1 MRRLEIFLIGTALS
15 FSQLLK
21 AQQISESEAKD
32 KAVSF
37 FNNRQSDVGG
47 ALRTPSRGGSNS
59 ISPETQVSLAYTA
72 GENDTNYFYVYNNGE
87 NDGYVIVGGDEQAK
101 EIIAYVPQGHFVYDS
116 LPDNLKWWLS
126 QYANEIDTAIIMA
139 SHMPTSAKMIR
150 RAPASNTL
158 QDIPDL
164 ITTKWNQESPY
175 NNVIPLI
182 GEDTLH
188 CPTGCV
194 PTALAQIMN
203 YWKYPTQGIGSK
215 SYTLNY
221 PDINQSMT
229 YTADFANTTYDW
241 SNMLDQYVE
250 GQYTTAQA
258 NAVSTLMYHIGVALQ
273 VSYIWCGT
281 GYSSSDGIE
290 YYNGTIGLMH
300 DLPAYFGYDEGM
312 QLVSRRD
319 FTLDQ
324 WKMLLYNE
332 LSAGRPVYYSGNSL
346 EGGHAFVCHGY
357 SSDLDMFSFNW
368 GWGGLEDGYFSLS
381 GTNAVNG
388 FTASSEEMLI
398 GIRPKGH
405 NCGVSEL
412 SFGDK
417 FMVDGIW
424 YRVWN
429 EQKREV
435 EVTHT
440 TITDPDIDI
449 TDYEYC
455 YGNVTIP
462 SHVQHDGIDYTVSR
476 IGTCAFLTATNGQ
489 TNVESISLPPTIT
502 SLGAGAFYY
511 CQFLS
516 DSIII
521 PDAVEIIPNRCFQ
534 QCNRSPY
541 ISIPSSVK
549 SIGTYAFYGCRLLE
563 ELSLPEGCYKVSSF
577 AFYGCNH
584 LSIVNLPSTFFI
596 FGDCCFDGTNIIKMS
611 FPCDKFVSAQTY
623 TEGQYTTIN
632 FASPFPSSIG
642 KGVLYVPETMVDT
655 YRNTTDP
662 FWSEWGNVE
671 SLNDMNPNIGR
682 QFNADEFKYMI
693 LNDSCVTLTEVIH
706 VDYSSKCITVPSSV
720 TFNGITYK
728 VESLAAGAFAYQGF
742 YVSGIDKLVLSEGI
756 KEIGETAL
764 QDCEFKSIELPNSLE
779 KIGTDAFNNCH
790 ELESLDIPGSVKIA
804 QGLSQCASLKQV
816 ILHEGTQFLGPNFL
830 ANCPKLKEV
839 LFPSSICHYA
849 GGTMTACDA
858 LSSIV
863 SLSDS
868 LSFESLGGWYA
879 WGYGSNHESVSLYI
893 PEQYLS
899 DGESDYNNKDPWTQF
914 PNKLQYVALES
925 FEISDTVDIVVNEQ
939 RMIHQEF
946 FPANASY
953 KQLKWRSSDEEIA
966 FVNCEGYIY
975 AMSEGEVTVTASSVD
990 GSNIV
995 RSCVV
1000 RVHAAAIP
1008 PIASYYCVYK
1018 PEFIYQTDY
1027 SSQQDTISF
1036 AVSSE
1041 DGELYLAFILR
1052 RETNSNNNLS
1062 FSIGNHVYD
1071 IIPTCNDRTVI
1082 LHFDNVQEQD
1092 TLRMIWNKIHEG
1104 WTGSLIV
1111 SNIRIWNPNYVPPT
1125 YAIIYN
1131 LDGNIFRTD
1140 SILYGDTIVSAADPI
1155 KEGYTFSG
1163 WSEIPA
1169 VMPANDIEVTGT
1181 FSINKYIVT
1190 FINYDNDTLQIDT
1203 LEYGLIPLYQGAIPL
1218 KESERL
1224 YTYTFSGWSPEI
1236 TTVKSNIMYYAV
1248 FDSLQRIYGDVTD
1261 NMIVDIQ
1268 DATIVVNYIL
1278 GERSDNYLYYM
1289 ADMNSDDEI
1298 DIFDLTAIINVI
1310 LGRTNFMSPMRST
1323 YGTNGYRDYL
1333 ARNASLK
1340 PPYNLEDVYLRT
1352 VSDRICLSLDNPE
1365 RFTSFQ
1371 LDIEVPDGADL
1382 NSIELSESNNT
1393 HIVQKSQIG
1402 DNLYRVIALSMSSQP
1417 LSDNNNELISIRISD
1432 AADAEITVSNVM
1444 FVTPK
1449 GEAYY
1454 FNPATTKIPTVID
1467 IVTSDPED
1475 KIYDLSGRR
1484 IHRKSTDLDKGV
1496 YIINNQ
1502 KVIIK

>member
-1 MRRLEIFLIGTALS
+1 MRRLGLFLLGIVLS
-15 FSQLLK
+15 FSQVLY
-21 AQQISESEAKD
+21 AQQISENEAKD
-32 KAVSF
+32 KALSF
-37 FNNRQSDVGG
+37 FNSRPSNNGRT
-47 ALRTPSRGGSNS
+47 LRAARRGGSNS
-59 ISPETQVSLAYTA
+59 ISSEIQVSLAYTA
-72 GENDTNYFYVYNNGE
+72 GKNGTNYFYVYNKGE
-87 NDGYVIVGGDEQAK
+87 DDGYVIVGGDEQAK
-101 EIIAYVPQGHFVYDS
+101 EILAYVPQGHFNYDK
-116 LPDNLKWWLS
+116 LPDNMKWLLGK
-126 QYANEIDTAIIMA
+126 YENEIDTAIII
-139 SHMPTSAKMIR
+139 SSTMPLSILKQSTR
-150 RAPASNTL
+150 NRNFV
-158 QDIPDL
+158 DIPDM
-164 ITTKWNQESPY
+164 ITTKWNQGEPY
-175 NNVIPLI
+175 NNAIPAI
-182 GEDTLH
+182 VDGDTTYH
-188 CPTGCV
+188 SPTGCV

-273 VSYIWCGT
+273 VSYIWCET
-281 GYSSSDGIE
+281 AHFSSDGIE
-290 YYNGTIGLMH
+290 SYNGTIGLMH

-332 LSAGRPVYYSGNSL
+332 LSAGRPVYYSGNNL

-424 YRVWN
+424 YKVWD

-440 TITDPDIDI
+440 TITDPSVNPDI
-449 TDYEYC
+449 TDFEYC
-455 YGNVTIP
+455 SGNVTIP
-462 SHVQHDGIDYTVSR
+462 PFVQHDGIDYTVSR
-476 IGTCAFLTATNGQ
+476 IGTAAFMTATNGQ
-489 TNVESISLPPTIT
+489 TNVSSISLPPTIT
-502 SLGAGAFYY
+502 SLGAGAFFY
-511 CQFLS
+511 CQSLS

-521 PDAVEIIPNRCFQ
+521 PDAVEIIPNRCFE

-563 ELSLPEGCYKVSSF
+563 EISLPEGCYKVSSF
-577 AFYGCNH
+577 AFYDCNH

-623 TEGQYTTIN
+623 SEGQYTTIN
-632 FASPFPSSIG
+632 YASPFPSSIG

-706 VDYSSKCITVPSSV
+706 VDYSNKCMTVPSSV

-742 YVSGIDKLVLSEGI
+742 GVRGIDKLVLSEGI

-764 QDCEFKSIELPNSLE
+764 QNCGFKSIELPNSLE
-779 KIGTDAFNNCH
+779 KIGTSAFNICH

-804 QGLSQCASLKQV
+804 QGLLQCASLKQV

-830 ANCPKLKEV
+830 AKCPKLKEV

-849 GGTMTACDA
+849 GGTMTDCDG

-868 LSFESLGGWYA
+868 LSFESLGGWFA

-893 PEQYLS
+893 PEQYLNN
-899 DGESDYNNKDPWTQF
+899 GESDYNNKDPWTQF

-990 GSNIV
+990 DSNIV

-1008 PIASYYCVYK
+1008 SNEAYYCVYK
-1018 PEFIYQTDY
+1018 PEFRYQTD
-1027 SSQQDTISF
+1027 SSVQQDTISI

-1041 DGELYLAFILR
+1041 GGELYLAFNLSR
-1052 RETNSNNNLS
+1052 AYRSNNLS
-1062 FSIGNHVYD
+1062 FSIGSQVYD
-1071 IIPTCNDRTVI
+1071 IIPTGYDRTVV
-1082 LHFDNVQEQD
+1082 LHFDNVREQD
-1092 TLRMIWNKIHEG
+1092 TLRMIWNENRKG
-1104 WTGSLIV
+1104 YGYSSGLTV
-1111 SNIRIWNPNYVPPT
+1111 SNIRIWDPNYVPPRYVIT
-1125 YAIIYN
+1125 YY
-1131 LDGNIFRTD
+1131 LDGDIYQIDT
-1140 SILYGDTIVSAADPI
+1140 IQYGDAIVSAPDPI

-1169 VMPANDIEVTGT
+1169 TMPANDITVTGSFT
-1181 FSINKYIVT
+1181 INSYVITYMVDGEVFYQDTIEYNGSISLPTAPKKEGYIFV
-1190 FINYDNDTLQIDT
+1190 DWLDL
-1203 LEYGLIPLYQGAIPL
+1203 
-1218 KESERL
+1218 
-1224 YTYTFSGWSPEI
+1224 PE
-1236 TTVKSNIMYYAV
+1236 TMPAH
-1248 FDSLQRIYGDVTD
+1248 DVTVTA
-1261 NMIVDIQ
+1261 NFTVDDGVIGIEP
-1268 DATIVVNYIL
+1268 DDSYRVYDLTGKFL
-1278 GERSDNYLYYM
+1278 GEM
-1289 ADMNSDDEI
+1289 TDD
-1298 DIFDLTAIINVI
+1298 DLK
-1310 LGRTNFMSPMRST
+1310 F
-1323 YGTNGYRDYL
+1323 
-1333 ARNASLK
+1333 LK
-1340 PPYNLEDVYLRT
+1340 P
-1352 VSDRICLSLDNPE
+1352 
-1365 RFTSFQ
+1365 
-1371 LDIEVPDGADL
+1371 
-1382 NSIELSESNNT
+1382 
-1393 HIVQKSQIG
+1393 
-1402 DNLYRVIALSMSSQP
+1402 
-1417 LSDNNNELISIRISD
+1417 
-1432 AADAEITVSNVM
+1432 
-1444 FVTPK
+1444 
-1449 GEAYY
+1449 
-1454 FNPATTKIPTVID
+1454 
-1467 IVTSDPED
+1467 
-1475 KIYDLSGRR
+1475 
-1484 IHRKSTDLDKGV
+1484 GV
-1496 YIINNQ
+1496 YIVNN
-1502 KVIIK
+1502 KKLRVR

>member
-1 MRRLEIFLIGTALS
+1 MRRFGLFLLGTVIS
-15 FSQLLK
+15 FSQALY

-32 KAVSF
+32 KALSF
-37 FNNRQSDVGG
+37 FNSRPSNDGG
-47 ALRTPSRGGSNS
+47 ALRVAGRVGSSS

-72 GENDTNYFYVYNNGE
+72 GKNGTNYFYVYNKGE

-101 EIIAYVPQGHFVYDS
+101 EILAYVPHGHFNYDK
-116 LPDNLKWWLS
+116 LPDNMKWLLGK
-126 QYANEIDTAIIMA
+126 YENEIDTAIII
-139 SHMPTSAKMIR
+139 SSTMPVTIHKKSSINR
-150 RAPASNTL
+150 NFV
-158 QDIPDL
+158 DIPDL
-164 ITTKWNQESPY
+164 ITTKWNQGEPY
-175 NNVIPLI
+175 NNAIPAI
-182 GEDTLH
+182 VDGDTTYH
-188 CPTGCV
+188 SPTGCV

-290 YYNGTIGLMH
+290 YYNGTCGLMH

-312 QLVSRRD
+312 QLVNRGD

-324 WKMLLYNE
+324 WKTLLYNE

-346 EGGHAFVCHGY
+346 EGGHGFVCHGY

-388 FTASSEEMLI
+388 FTSSFEVMLI

-511 CQFLS
+511 CQILS

-521 PDAVEIIPNRCFQ
+521 PDAVEIIPNRCFE

-623 TEGQYTTIN
+623 TEGEYTYTN

-642 KGVLYVPETMVDT
+642 KGVLYVPESMVDT

-662 FWSEWGNVE
+662 YWSEWGNVE
-671 SLNDMNPNIGR
+671 SLNDLNQNIGR
-682 QFNADEFKYMI
+682 QFNADDFKYMI
-693 LNDSCVTLTEVIH
+693 LNDSCVTLTDVTH
-706 VDYSSKCITVPSSV
+706 VDYSRKCMTVPSTV

-728 VESLAAGAFAYQGF
+728 VKSLAAGAFAYQGF

-756 KEIGETAL
+756 EEIGEDAL
-764 QDCEFKSIELPNSLE
+764 ASCEFKSIELPNSLE
-779 KIGTDAFNNCH
+779 KIGTNAFNCCH

-804 QGLSQCASLKQV
+804 EGLLQCASLKQV

-849 GGTMTACDA
+849 GGTMTGCDA

-868 LSFESLGGWYA
+868 LSLEALGGWYA

-899 DGESDYNNKDPWTQF
+899 DGESDYNNKSPWTDF

-946 FPANASY
+946 IPANASY
-953 KQLKWRSSDEEIA
+953 KQLKWKSSDEEIVM
-966 FVNCEGYIY
+966 VNCEGYIY
-975 AMSEGEVTVTASSVD
+975 AMNEGEVTVTASSVD

-1000 RVHAAAIP
+1000 RVHTAAIP
-1008 PIASYYCVYK
+1008 SNEAYYCVYK
-1018 PEFIYQTDY
+1018 PEYRYETIFDY
-1027 SSQQDTISF
+1027 SVQQDTVTF

-1041 DGELYLAFILR
+1041 SGELYLAFNLSR
-1052 RETNSNNNLS
+1052 VYRTNNLS
-1062 FSIGNHVYD
+1062 FSIGSQVYD
-1071 IIPTCNDRTVI
+1071 IITTGNYRTVI
-1082 LHFDNVQEQD
+1082 LHFDNVREQD
-1092 TLRMIWNKIHEG
+1092 TIRMIWNENRKIYI
-1104 WTGSLIV
+1104 SDLAV
-1111 SNIRIWNPNYVPPT
+1111 SNIRIWDPNYVP
-1125 YAIIYN
+1125 A
-1131 LDGNIFRTD
+1131 F
-1140 SILYGDTIVSAADPI
+1140 
-1155 KEGYTFSG
+1155 
-1163 WSEIPA
+1163 
-1169 VMPANDIEVTGT
+1169 
-1181 FSINKYIVT
+1181 
-1190 FINYDNDTLQIDT
+1190 
-1203 LEYGLIPLYQGAIPL
+1203 LI
-1218 KESERL
+1218 
-1224 YTYTFSGWSPEI
+1224 
-1236 TTVKSNIMYYAV
+1236 
-1248 FDSLQRIYGDVTD
+1248 GDVTA
-1261 NMIVDIQ
+1261 NWAVDVQ

-1278 GERSDNYLYYM
+1278 GERPDGYLYHL
-1289 ADMNSDDEI
+1289 ADMNNDSEI
-1298 DIFDLTAIINVI
+1298 DVFDLTAIINVI
-1310 LGRTNFMSPMRST
+1310 LGRTSFQVPMRIGSSRYEFASYLSGNRST
-1323 YGTNGYRDYL
+1323 NIVGE
-1333 ARNASLK
+1333 
-1340 PPYNLEDVYLRT
+1340 EDVYLRA
-1352 VSDRICLSLDNPE
+1352 VSDKIGISIANAS

-1371 LDIEVPDGADL
+1371 IDIEVPDGAEL
-1382 NSIELSESNNT
+1382 QNVELSGSEST
-1393 HIVQKSQIG
+1393 HFVQKAKIG
-1402 DNLYRVIALSMSSQP
+1402 NNMYRVIALSTSSQP
-1417 LSDNNNELISIRISD
+1417 LADVNDEIVSFQIAN
-1432 AADAEITVSNVM
+1432 AANAEISVSNVM

-1449 GEAYY
+1449 GEAHY
-1454 FNPATTKIPTVID
+1454 FNGASIKTPTIINEITTDRDEVIF
-1467 IVTSDPED
+1467 
-1475 KIYDLSGRR
+1475 DLSGRR
-1484 IHRKSTDLDKGV
+1484 INKKSIDLERGV
-1496 YIINNQ
+1496 YIINKN
-1502 KVIIK
+1502 KVVIK